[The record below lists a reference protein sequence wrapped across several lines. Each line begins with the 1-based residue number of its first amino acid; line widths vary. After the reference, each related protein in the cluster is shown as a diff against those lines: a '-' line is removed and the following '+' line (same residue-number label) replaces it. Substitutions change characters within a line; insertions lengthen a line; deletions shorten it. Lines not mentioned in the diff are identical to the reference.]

1 LLYFL
6 YLTTKYNFM
15 AEHRTWKEEFKV
27 NGEEVLSKIK
37 ELIKEGNITR
47 ILLKNEKD
55 EVIMEIPLTF
65 ALVGALL
72 APIFAAI
79 GAAAALLTKC
89 TIVVER
95 KGEKE
100 EE

>member
-1 LLYFL
+1 MSDQQ
-6 YLTTKYNFM
+6 K
-15 AEHRTWKEEFKV
+15 TWKEEFKV

-37 ELIKEGNITR
+37 ELINEGNITR
-47 ILLKNEKD
+47 ILLKNEHD

-65 ALVGALL
+65 ALVGVLL
-72 APIFAAI
+72 APVFAAI

-95 KGEKE
+95 KGENKPGE
-100 EE
+100 QV

>member
-1 LLYFL
+1 MSDQQ
-6 YLTTKYNFM
+6 K
-15 AEHRTWKEEFKV
+15 TWKEEFKV

-37 ELIKEGNITR
+37 ELINEGNITR
-47 ILLKNEKD
+47 ILLKNEHD

-65 ALVGALL
+65 ALVGVLL
-72 APIFAAI
+72 APIFAAV

-95 KGEKE
+95 KGENKPGE
-100 EE
+100 QA

>member
-1 LLYFL
+1 MSDQH
-6 YLTTKYNFM
+6 K
-15 AEHRTWKEEFKV
+15 TWKEEFKV

-37 ELIKEGNITR
+37 ELINEGNITR
-47 ILLKNEKD
+47 ILLKNEHD

-65 ALVGALL
+65 ALVGVLL

-95 KGEKE
+95 KGEKKPGE
-100 EE
+100 QV

>member
-1 LLYFL
+1 MSDQH
-6 YLTTKYNFM
+6 K
-15 AEHRTWKEEFKV
+15 TWKEEFKV

-37 ELIKEGNITR
+37 ELINEGNITR
-47 ILLKNEKD
+47 ILLKNEHD

-65 ALVGALL
+65 ALVGVLL

-95 KGEKE
+95 KGEKKPE
-100 EE
+100 EQA

>member
-1 LLYFL
+1 MSDN
-6 YLTTKYNFM
+6 K
-15 AEHRTWKEEFKV
+15 TWKEEFKV
-27 NGEEVLSKIK
+27 SGEEVLSKIK

-47 ILLKNEKD
+47 ILLKNEND

-65 ALVGALL
+65 ALVGVIL
-72 APIFAAI
+72 APIFAAV

-95 KGEKE
+95 KGEKDSHQ
-100 EE
+100 

>member
-1 LLYFL
+1 M
-6 YLTTKYNFM
+6 T
-15 AEHRTWKEEFKV
+15 EHKTWQEEFKV
-27 NGEEVLSKIK
+27 AGEEALAKIK
-37 ELIKEGNITR
+37 ELIKEGNINR

-55 EVIMEIPLTF
+55 EVIMEIPVTF
-65 ALVGALL
+65 AVVGVVL

-95 KGEKE
+95 RGEKPTQ
-100 EE
+100 

>member
-1 LLYFL
+1 
-6 YLTTKYNFM
+6 M
-15 AEHRTWKEEFKV
+15 AEHKTWKEEFKL
-27 NGEEVLSKIK
+27 NGEDVLSKIK
-37 ELIKEGNITR
+37 ELIKEGNVTR

-72 APIFAAI
+72 APIFAAV

-95 KGEKE
+95 KEEKE
-100 EE
+100 E

>member
-1 LLYFL
+1 MSDQQ
-6 YLTTKYNFM
+6 K
-15 AEHRTWKEEFKV
+15 TWKEEFKV

-37 ELIKEGNITR
+37 ELINEGNITR
-47 ILLKNEKD
+47 ILLKNEHD

-65 ALVGALL
+65 ALVGVLL

-95 KGEKE
+95 KAE
-100 EE
+100 EEV

>member
-1 LLYFL
+1 MSDQH
-6 YLTTKYNFM
+6 K
-15 AEHRTWKEEFKV
+15 TWKEEFKV

-37 ELIKEGNITR
+37 ELINEDNITR
-47 ILLKNEKD
+47 ILLKNEHD

-65 ALVGALL
+65 ALVGVLL

-95 KGEKE
+95 KGEKKPE
-100 EE
+100 EQA

>member
-1 LLYFL
+1 MSDQQ
-6 YLTTKYNFM
+6 K
-15 AEHRTWKEEFKV
+15 TWKEEFKL

-37 ELIKEGNITR
+37 ELINEGNITR
-47 ILLKNEKD
+47 ILLKNEHD

-65 ALVGALL
+65 ALVGVLL

-95 KGEKE
+95 KGEAKPE
-100 EE
+100 

>member
-1 LLYFL
+1 MSDQH
-6 YLTTKYNFM
+6 K
-15 AEHRTWKEEFKV
+15 TWKEEFKL

-37 ELIKEGNITR
+37 ELINEGNITR
-47 ILLKNEKD
+47 ILLKNEHD

-65 ALVGALL
+65 ALVGVLL

-95 KGEKE
+95 KGEKAPE
-100 EE
+100 DKA

>member
-1 LLYFL
+1 
-6 YLTTKYNFM
+6 M
-15 AEHRTWKEEFKV
+15 SEHKTWQEEFKV
-27 NGEEVLSKIK
+27 TGEEVLSKIK

-55 EVIMEIPLTF
+55 EIIMEVPLTF
-65 ALVGALL
+65 AVVGVVL

-95 KGEKE
+95 RGEKPVE
-100 EE
+100 

>member
-1 LLYFL
+1 
-6 YLTTKYNFM
+6 M
-15 AEHRTWKEEFKV
+15 SEHKTWKEEFKL

-37 ELIKEGNITR
+37 ELINEGNITR

-65 ALVGALL
+65 ALVGAIL

-95 KGEKE
+95 RGEKPE
-100 EE
+100 